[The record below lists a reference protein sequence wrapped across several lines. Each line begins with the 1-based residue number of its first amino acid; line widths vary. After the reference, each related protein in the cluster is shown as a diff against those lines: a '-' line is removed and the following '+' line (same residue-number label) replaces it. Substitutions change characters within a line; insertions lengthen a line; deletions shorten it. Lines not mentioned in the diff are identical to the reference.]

1 MSLGKNALG
10 GGGRYDKLVSELG
23 GKPTPVIG
31 FGIGIERLLGYLEAK
46 NIELKDETRVDV
58 YVASNTED
66 ENYVI
71 RFVNSLRKKG
81 FNVDSDLLNRSLKS
95 QFKYADKI
103 KAKYVLVIGDDEIN
117 ENKISI
123 KNMETGEQIKIWSN
137 DVAEYLKQNV

>member
-1 MSLGKNALG
+1 MIILLNWSLFISNLA
-10 GGGRYDKLVSELG
+10 
-23 GKPTPVIG
+23 PTLQFI
-31 FGIGIERLLGYLEAK
+31 
-46 NIELKDETRVDV
+46 T
-58 YVASNTED
+58 
-66 ENYVI
+66 VI

>member
-1 MSLGKNALG
+1 MNNLPSWIISGNNLKKNAIS
-10 GGGRYDKLVSELG
+10 KLLINNPSTSASDAMIILLNWSLLISNLA
-23 GKPTPVIG
+23 PTLQFI
-31 FGIGIERLLGYLEAK
+31 
-46 NIELKDETRVDV
+46 T
-58 YVASNTED
+58 
-66 ENYVI
+66 VI

>member
-1 MSLGKNALG
+1 MTTIQKVIKYLAIAFGMALTISIFC
-10 GGGRYDKLVSELG
+10 L
-23 GKPTPVIG
+23 I
-31 FGIGIERLLGYLEAK
+31 I
-46 NIELKDETRVDV
+46 NISSSI
-58 YVASNTED
+58 A
-66 ENYVI
+66 
-71 RFVNSLRKKG
+71 KG